1 MERGRIH
8 HPAAGGRRV
17 TSRETYMSNSPTIP
31 LRQNVVYALHQ
42 ALSQAGACGP
52 REAAAGQA
60 RRLADHAA
68 DAGMFRSAPEHGE
81 LFRFGREPD
90 GRP

>member
-1 MERGRIH
+1 
-8 HPAAGGRRV
+8 
-17 TSRETYMSNSPTIP
+17 MSNSPTIP

-68 DAGMFRSAPEHGE
+68 DAGMFRSVPEHGE

-90 GRP
+90 GRPSPQWHWEDLLAHPEILRRTG